1 MYPTR
6 LALTAL
12 LMMLCAAFVGSTLAQ
27 TPRVQIYPRPGSPF
41 VIANFVALPPSNPMG
56 LLMRPDVQ
64 SEIRLSLKQRRA
76 LAALQEEAQM
86 AMRERIAA
94 NFQDLRNL
102 PPEERRQRI
111 QERRNALPAQIS
123 AFQGELS
130 QKVKEILKE
139 EQIQRLHELD
149 LQYRGPLALADPQ
162 VAEGVKLSSESRSEI
177 ANIAAEYQQE
187 AQKIV
192 QQALQEWQTVGA
204 PQGAPPPDFQNRLS
218 PIGRKLHEARK
229 KAEEEVVSV
238 LTAEE
243 RARWKQAQGRKFTF
257 RSALSLR
264 RGPQISP
271 SSAPFGP

>member
-27 TPRVQIYPRPGSPF
+27 TPRVQIYPRPGSPS

-56 LLMRPDVQ
+56 LLVRPDVQ

-243 RARWKQAQGRKFTF
+243 WARWKQAQGRKFTF